1 MKNYFTIIKSDLSQ
15 NEKKVAELLREVYSL
30 QRGSSIK
37 KAIKQFRIDAQE
49 FKYSYT
55 EKELVNAC
63 AFHNVLN
70 QY

>member
-37 KAIKQFRIDAQE
+37 KQFRIDAQE
-49 FKYSYT
+49 FEYSYT
-55 EKELVNAC
+55 EKELVNVC
-63 AFHNVLN
+63 AFHNVLD